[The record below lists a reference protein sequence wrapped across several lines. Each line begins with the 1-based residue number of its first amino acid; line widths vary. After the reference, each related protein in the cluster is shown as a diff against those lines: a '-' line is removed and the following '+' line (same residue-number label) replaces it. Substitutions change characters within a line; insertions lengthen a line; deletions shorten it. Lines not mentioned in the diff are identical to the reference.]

1 MWNRGFLS
9 LCIIVFVV
17 GLITGPVHLFFPV
30 YIKEV
35 LGENPLYA
43 ALLRAI
49 PIGLGGITALIGGK
63 LCDRFGRKLT
73 LLIGITGAIVIGS
86 LFTTEIPLF
95 IWGILCYEG
104 VASGFKT
111 AGGQTY
117 LISSV
122 SPERLGTATG
132 LYFISSTV
140 GSAIGNAFAGEIIS
154 GRHFSSTVES
164 AMDDAIAGEIISRGN
179 FSNFGIGAIILSGLV
194 FICACIFL
202 PRLNRPKDS
211 PQNKEGSWKFT
222 LNRGKYFD
230 LLRRSDIWMLI
241 GLRVFPTYYWGSVNL
256 LMPILIHS
264 IAGNRATGYYGTFS
278 LLFAFTCQFAIGRI
292 CDAVGHRLPAL
303 LTNGII
309 TILAFGLAVFHD
321 SFIALEI
328 FGILGAGAAWGLSTT
343 IPRFINEFTDSEE
356 KGHGVGLTHL
366 AWSTGFLLGYVVSG
380 ILINISVHTPFIVAG
395 LFLIGSTYIAYKLW
409 HTHKKIRKELP

>member
-1 MWNRGFLS
+1 MWSRGFLS
-9 LCIIVFVV
+9 LCIIVFVI
-17 GLITGPVHLFFPV
+17 GLISGPVHLFFPV
-30 YIKEV
+30 YTEEV
-35 LGENPLYA
+35 LGENPLYT

-63 LCDRFGRKLT
+63 LCDRFGRKPT
-73 LLIGITGAIVIGS
+73 LLIGITGAVVIGS

-122 SPERLGTATG
+122 TPERLGSATG

-140 GSAIGNAFAGEIIS
+140 GSAIGNA
-154 GRHFSSTVES
+154 
-164 AMDDAIAGEIISRGN
+164 IAGEIISRQH
-179 FSNFGIGAIILSGLV
+179 FSNFGIAAIILSGLV
-194 FICACIFL
+194 FIGACFFL
-202 PRLNRPKDS
+202 PRLNRTSDNTQKE
-211 PQNKEGSWKFT
+211 EGSRKST
-222 LNRGKYFD
+222 LNKGKYLD
-230 LLRRSDIWMLI
+230 LLRRSDMWMLI

-256 LMPILIHS
+256 LMPILINR
-264 IAGNRATGYYGTFS
+264 IAGERATGYYGTFS

-303 LTNGII
+303 ITNAII
-309 TILAFGLAVFHD
+309 TILAFGLAIFHT
-321 SFIALEI
+321 SFVWLEI

-380 ILINISVHTPFIVAG
+380 ILFNISVHTPFIVAG
-395 LFLIGSTYIAYKLW
+395 LFLICSTCIAYKLW
-409 HTHKKIRKELP
+409 HTHIKIRMKLP

>member
-1 MWNRGFLS
+1 MWSRGFLS
-9 LCIIVFVV
+9 LCIIVFVI
-17 GLITGPVHLFFPV
+17 GLITGPVHFFFPV
-30 YIKEV
+30 YTKEV

-63 LCDRFGRKLT
+63 LCDRFGRKPT

-104 VASGFKT
+104 IASGFKT

-122 SPERLGTATG
+122 IPERLGSATG

-140 GSAIGNAFAGEIIS
+140 GSAIGS
-154 GRHFSSTVES
+154 
-164 AMDDAIAGEIISRGN
+164 AIAGEIISRQH
-179 FSNFGIGAIILSGLV
+179 FSNFGIGSIILSGFV
-194 FICACIFL
+194 FIGACIFL
-202 PRLNRPKDS
+202 PRLNRPSNNTQK
-211 PQNKEGSWKFT
+211 KEGSWKST
-222 LNRGKYFD
+222 LNKGKYLD
-230 LLRRSDIWMLI
+230 LLRRSNMWMLI

-256 LMPILIHS
+256 LMPILIHR
-264 IAGNRATGYYGTFS
+264 IAGYRATGYYGTFS
-278 LLFAFTCQFAIGRI
+278 LLFAFTCQFAVGRI
-292 CDAVGHRLPAL
+292 CDAVGHRIPAL
-303 LTNGII
+303 LTNAII
-309 TILAFGLAVFHD
+309 TILAFGLAVFHN
-321 SFIALEI
+321 SFVALEV
-328 FGILGAGAAWGLSTT
+328 FGILGTGAAWGLSTT
-343 IPRFINEFTDSEE
+343 IPRFINEFTNSEE

-380 ILINISVHTPFIVAG
+380 ILFKISVHTPFIVAG
-395 LFLIGSTYIAYKLW
+395 LFLICSTYIAYKLLV
-409 HTHKKIRKELP
+409 THKK